1 LLTFIGILKMVVF
14 SSIRDVCELVTDGT
28 HYTPKNVGAGFPFLT
43 VKDIKDD
50 HLDLK
55 TCSFI
60 SEEDYIEACN
70 GNSSPHPLDV
80 LFSKDGTV
88 GKVHVVKTEEPF
100 AVLSSIAI
108 LRPKIDVIDS
118 NYLGYTLKSPLVLD
132 QAIRRKTGSAIRRI
146 ILADLSS
153 VKIPLPPIDQQ
164 KRIAAI
170 LDKAEELR
178 RLRRQSI
185 EQLDILSR
193 SIFIEMFGDP
203 VTNPKG
209 WNRFIFSDLISKI
222 ESGHSPNCLDR
233 PKTDQEWG
241 VLKLGAVTWCD
252 YNQSE
257 NKALPPHEKPHLE
270 LEVKVGDLLFVRK
283 NTYELVAASV
293 LVRSTMPKLL
303 LPDLI
308 FRLRLNSDALIN
320 SCFLHKLLINPSKR
334 REIQKLASG
343 AASSMPNISKAKLYS
358 VLIEVPPLSLQQEF
372 AQRIEA
378 IEHLKSQHRES
389 LAQLDKL
396 FASLQHRAFR
406 GEL

>member
-1 LLTFIGILKMVVF
+1 MIEWQKLSLCKVAEIDRDIVNPSEITEDTTYIGLENIETGGLFVNVRKVKKGELASSKFAFTEKHILYGKLRPYLAKIARPTFSGICSTDILPILPKSEIDRDYLTHFLSQ
-14 SSIRDVCELVTDGT
+14 SSMIELATSRSTGANLPRLS
-28 HYTPKNVGAGFPFLT
+28 PK
-43 VKDIKDD
+43 
-50 HLDLK
+50 
-55 TCSFI
+55 
-60 SEEDYIEACN
+60 
-70 GNSSPHPLDV
+70 
-80 LFSKDGTV
+80 
-88 GKVHVVKTEEPF
+88 
-100 AVLSSIAI
+100 VLSEFSI
-108 LRPKIDVIDS
+108 V
-118 NYLGYTLKSPLVLD
+118 V
-132 QAIRRKTGSAIRRI
+132 
-146 ILADLSS
+146 
-153 VKIPLPPIDQQ
+153 PPIDQQ

-178 RLRRQSI
+178 SLRRQSI

-308 FRLRLNSDALIN
+308 FRLRLNSDAPIN

-372 AQRIEA
+372 AQRIKA
-378 IEHLKSQHRES
+378 IEHQKSQHRES

>member
-1 LLTFIGILKMVVF
+1 MKKLSLSI
-14 SSIRDVCELVTDGT
+14 SSFC
-28 HYTPKNVGAGFPFLT
+28 
-43 VKDIKDD
+43 
-50 HLDLK
+50 
-55 TCSFI
+55 
-60 SEEDYIEACN
+60 
-70 GNSSPHPLDV
+70 
-80 LFSKDGTV
+80 
-88 GKVHVVKTEEPF
+88 
-100 AVLSSIAI
+100 
-108 LRPKIDVIDS
+108 
-118 NYLGYTLKSPLVLD
+118 
-132 QAIRRKTGSAIRRI
+132 KTGSGTTPSRSKYDRYFGGSIPWVKSGELRESIISSSEETITEEALTETALKIAPKGAILVAMYGANVGRVGILDIDATTNQAICHIVPEKDKADSRYIFHALQQKLPEFISRSVGGAQPNISQQI
-146 ILADLSS
+146 IRDT
-153 VKIPLPPIDQQ
+153 KIFLPPIDQQ

-178 RLRRQSI
+178 SLRRQSI
-185 EQLDILSR
+185 EQLDILGR

-209 WNRFIFSDLISKI
+209 WNQFIFSDLISKI

-308 FRLRLNSDALIN
+308 FRLRLNSDAPIN

-378 IEHLKSQHRES
+378 IEHQKSQHRES

>member
-1 LLTFIGILKMVVF
+1 MNTIHTKFPIKILKEIAF
-14 SSIRDVCELVTDGT
+14 SMHQGVNTVTESIQYKATGYPIIQSKHITKGFLDLIDTRLVGEFDYQKYQEKYNPRIGDILICNIGT
-28 HYTPKNVGAGFPFLT
+28 IGKSILIEKENNFIIAWNIFLVRLDNSQVYPNYCKHYLDDLSHKRYFDKFLT
-43 VKDIKDD
+43 
-50 HLDLK
+50 
-55 TCSFI
+55 
-60 SEEDYIEACN
+60 
-70 GNSSPHPLDV
+70 G
-80 LFSKDGTV
+80 GTV
-88 GKVHVVKTEEPF
+88 KFVSKG
-100 AVLSSIAI
+100 S
-108 LRPKIDVIDS
+108 
-118 NYLGYTLKSPLVLD
+118 LGN
-132 QAIRRKTGSAIRRI
+132 IE
-146 ILADLSS
+146 
-153 VKIPLPPIDQQ
+153 IPLPPIDQQ

-178 RLRRQSI
+178 SLRRQSI
-185 EQLDILSR
+185 EQLDILGR

-308 FRLRLNSDALIN
+308 FRLRLNSDAPIN

-372 AQRIEA
+372 AQRIKA

>member
-1 LLTFIGILKMVVF
+1 MEVTRVNKWPLVALDNIFEIARGGSPRPIQNYITEDPNGINWIMIGDAPEKSKYIYSTKKRIRKEGVKNSRMVYPGDFLLTNSMSFGKPYIMQTSGCIHDGWLVL
-14 SSIRDVCELVTDGT
+14 SNRDNNVDSDYFFHLLRSNAVYSEFARLAAGATVKNLNIELV
-28 HYTPKNVGAGFPFLT
+28 K
-43 VKDIKDD
+43 
-50 HLDLK
+50 
-55 TCSFI
+55 
-60 SEEDYIEACN
+60 
-70 GNSSPHPLDV
+70 
-80 LFSKDGTV
+80 
-88 GKVHVVKTEEPF
+88 
-100 AVLSSIAI
+100 
-108 LRPKIDVIDS
+108 R
-118 NYLGYTLKSPLVLD
+118 
-132 QAIRRKTGSAIRRI
+132 
-146 ILADLSS
+146 
-153 VKIPLPPIDQQ
+153 VKILLPPIDQQ

-170 LDKAEELR
+170 LDKAEKLR
-178 RLRRQSI
+178 SLRRQSI

-308 FRLRLNSDALIN
+308 FRLRLNSDAPIN

-343 AASSMPNISKAKLYS
+343 AASSMPNISKAKLYL

-396 FASLQHRAFR
+396 FSSLQHRAFR

>member
-1 LLTFIGILKMVVF
+1 MVLF

-146 ILADLSS
+146 ILADLSA

-178 RLRRQSI
+178 SLRRQSI
-185 EQLDILSR
+185 EQLDVLAQ
-193 SIFIEMFGDP
+193 SIFTSLFGDP
-203 VTNPKG
+203 LVNPLNFPCKKMIDIVDPERPITYG
-209 WNRFIFSDLISKI
+209 ILMPGPEQLEGVKYVRVVDMKDGGIKLAGIRKTTPEISYNYRR
-222 ESGHSPNCLDR
+222 SL
-233 PKTDQEWG
+233 
-241 VLKLGAVTWCD
+241 LK
-252 YNQSE
+252 S
-257 NKALPPHEKPHLE
+257 
-270 LEVKVGDLLFVRK
+270 GDLLMSIRGHVGRLAIIPKELDGANITQDSARLAIKNASAIYIQELLRTTSLQRWMDKHTKGVAVRGI
-283 NTYELVAASV
+283 NLGDI
-293 LVRSTMPKLL
+293 KLIPTL
-303 LPDLI
+303 L
-308 FRLRLNSDALIN
+308 
-320 SCFLHKLLINPSKR
+320 
-334 REIQKLASG
+334 
-343 AASSMPNISKAKLYS
+343 
-358 VLIEVPPLSLQQEF
+358 PPLSLQQEF
-372 AQRIEA
+372 AQRVEA
-378 IEHLKSQHRES
+378 INKLKTVHRES

>member
-1 LLTFIGILKMVVF
+1 VRQQLRNKYVKGN
-14 SSIRDVCELVTDGT
+14 SIMSVTLSRLDDVCEIIMGQAPSGAAYNKSGNGWMLIA
-28 HYTPKNVGAGFPFLT
+28 GAGDFGEIYPAPKKFTTEASKLSNPG
-43 VKDIKDD
+43 DIILGIRATIGEK
-50 HLDLK
+50 
-55 TCSFI
+55 
-60 SEEDYIEACN
+60 
-70 GNSSPHPLDV
+70 
-80 LFSKDGTV
+80 
-88 GKVHVVKTEEPF
+88 
-100 AVLSSIAI
+100 VLSNGEYCLGRGVAALRSRTGLNSRYLWHWLEHIRPELCSKSKGATFKQVNRQDIAE
-108 LRPKIDVIDS
+108 LKIS
-118 NYLGYTLKSPLVLD
+118 LL
-132 QAIRRKTGSAIRRI
+132 
-146 ILADLSS
+146 
-153 VKIPLPPIDQQ
+153 PIDQQ

-178 RLRRQSI
+178 SLRRQSI
-185 EQLDILSR
+185 EQLDILGR

-233 PKTDQEWG
+233 PKIDQEWG

-308 FRLRLNSDALIN
+308 FRLRLNSDAPIN

-378 IEHLKSQHRES
+378 IEQLKTKHRES
-389 LAQLDKL
+389 LNHLDNL